1 MVRGKGGPT
10 EDPLATLAF
19 PVTLEDHH
27 LGSVGAKY
35 TLVEY
40 GDYECPDCEMGS
52 HVVKELLRDL
62 GEDFCYVFRN
72 FPLTEVHPNAQL
84 AAEAAEAADAQGKF
98 WLMHD
103 RLFEHQAELSPTLVR
118 RLATEMSLD
127 VRRFDGDLRS
137 GEPKRRVD
145 EDRAGGAQS
154 GVEGTPTFFA
164 NGRMHVGA
172 YEYDPLLRSLTQ
184 GSREPNGG

>member
-1 MVRGKGGPT
+1 MDSKKKERADTVL
-10 EDPLATLAF
+10 ETLAF
-19 PVTLEDHH
+19 PVMEEDHH
-27 LGSVGAKY
+27 VNSIGAKY

-62 GEDFCYVFRN
+62 GEDLCYVFRN
-72 FPLTEVHPNAQL
+72 FPVTTVHPNAQF

-103 RLFEHQAELSPTLVR
+103 RLFEHQTELSPPR
-118 RLATEMSLD
+118 IRQLAKEISLD
-127 VRRFDGDLRS
+127 VHRFELDLQS
-137 GEPKRRVD
+137 GEPRRRVQ
-145 EDRAGGAQS
+145 EDRAGGIQS

-164 NGRMHVGA
+164 NGRMQVGS
-172 YEYDPLLRSLTQ
+172 YEYHALFEALTSAARVS
-184 GSREPNGG
+184 G